1 MPFAVRTV
9 VAGLCAL
16 LAACSTAPV
25 TLDGNYRPAKR
36 TASRANVPAV
46 VPTCDFH
53 LANLEDRRPSTE
65 TLGVLAGGV
74 VVRSEDFPAW
84 LRSGFATVPGYAP
97 GPERGIGLRVELLKA
112 YLQSISTA
120 KTAAIVVRV
129 GYPGGEAGER
139 KVIYRG
145 ENTST
150 NWSSSEAETRA
161 ALDAALAEVLGK
173 VRADLSAACPPA
185 GASVASG

>member
-1 MPFAVRTV
+1 MPVAVRTAL
-9 VAGLCAL
+9 AGLCAL

-36 TASRANVPAV
+36 TASRAKAPPAVPA
-46 VPTCDFH
+46 CDFH
-53 LANLEDRRPSTE
+53 LVSLEDRRSSTE
-65 TLGVLAGGV
+65 TLGSIAGRV
-74 VVRSEDFPAW
+74 VHAEDFPAW

-129 GYPGGEAGER
+129 AYPGAEAGER
-139 KVIYRG
+139 QVVYRG

-150 NWSSSEAETRA
+150 NWSSSDAETRA

-173 VRADLSAACPPA
+173 VRADLPAACPPA
-185 GASVASG
+185 GAGVASG